1 MQIMRAVVTTA
12 CRSAQRAIRRKQNAP
27 ARERDL
33 RKEIFRRELAF
44 GEVGFNMSGMNF
56 SGYIPLLLV
65 IVVVVALLGMPL
77 IIASPMHH
85 EMGCPFM
92 SEQAALCV
100 TSILE
105 HIKHWQTAFAAVL
118 FEIFTLCALALFL
131 QRPLLGML
139 LAPERIRWRAHTD
152 SPARPTL
159 LQELFSR
166 GILNPKVF

>member
-1 MQIMRAVVTTA
+1 MMRRLSSQA
-12 CRSAQRAIRRKQNAP
+12 NLP
-27 ARERDL
+27 A
-33 RKEIFRRELAF
+33 
-44 GEVGFNMSGMNF
+44 
-56 SGYIPLLLV
+56 YTPLLLV
-65 IVVVVALLGMPL
+65 VVVIVALLGMPL
-77 IIASPMHH
+77 VLAGPMHH

-92 SEQAALCV
+92 SGQAALCV

-159 LQELFSR
+159 LQELYAR
-166 GILNPKVF
+166 GILNRKEDFYF